1 MLNEN
6 HLEQQAL
13 LWFADSGYTL
23 INHQPRDDYH
33 QVILLSRLQA
43 SLQQINPSLPTIA
56 IELAIETLTKINEVN
71 LVKRNRIFHHYL
83 VNGVAVNYKQD
94 GEDKHE
100 TVFIVDFNQADNN
113 DWCIINQF
121 TVIGSKRQFRPDIV
135 VFLNGLPI
143 SVIELKNPAD
153 ENTDIWD
160 AYSQLETYKTQIS
173 ELFNYNEALIIS
185 DGLLARVG
193 SLTANAER
201 FMPWRVVDEYSQRA
215 NFELELET
223 LIKGFFKP
231 ELLLDYLRYF
241 VFFEDDNGALIKK
254 IAAYHQFH
262 AVRDAIGAVV
272 TAFTTGSGQGGV
284 VWHTQGSGKSISMCC
299 LAAKLLSAAEL
310 NLPTIIIVTD
320 RNDLDGQLLEQFSRA
335 EELLGSKPRSIEN
348 RADLREVLKQQN
360 AGGIIFTTIQKFTL
374 LEHEAKHPELS
385 LRKNIVVIADEAHRS
400 QYGFKTR
407 LNQDSGTYQQGY
419 AKSMR
424 EALPFATFIGF
435 TGTPVEA
442 VDKDTRKVF
451 GDYISIYDIQDAVAD
466 GATVPIYYESRLAK
480 LGLEDAKLAE
490 LNQEVEE
497 VLEDEELSA
506 KEREKSKWSALE
518 KLFGSQPRIDL
529 VAADLLTHFSAQ
541 SGKAMLV
548 CMSRDICVR
557 MYEALAKLRPEWF
570 SADVESGAVKIIM
583 TGSSS
588 DKAEF
593 QAHIYSK
600 TQRKR
605 LEKRFKD
612 PADPLRLVIVR
623 DMWLTGFDAPCC
635 QTMYVDKPMRGHN
648 LMQAIARVNRVFKD
662 KPGGLVVDYIGI
674 ATDLKYAFKTY
685 LDANGK
691 GELAP
696 DNTRIVNLLLA
707 DIQAMRD
714 LLAGFDYRN
723 YTVQPLLLLAPLVNY
738 ILDLADGKKRYL
750 DLMSRINAYQSLC
763 QGRDEIAAYDNEL
776 AFWQAVQGAIIKYT
790 SVNHKIAR
798 RFNDSV
804 IRGILD
810 NAINTDGIADIFSLA
825 GINKPNISLISDE
838 FLDEVRHL
846 KLKNLAV
853 ELLNKLIKDEVKAKL
868 HNNVVLEKQFSE
880 RLISTMN
887 KYHSRSLETA
897 EVMHELFILAK
908 DVKARLEQNEQ
919 LGLNPDEVAFYYAL
933 ADNQEALEVL
943 GDATL
948 KQIAVEL
955 TDGLRAK
962 ATIDWREKE
971 SVRASMR
978 LMVRRLLRKYKYP
991 PDKQEAA
998 IEIVIKQAET
1008 LCDEW
1013 V

>member
-6 HLEQQAL
+6 LLEQQTL
-13 LWFADSGYTL
+13 SWFADNGYTI
-23 INHQPRDDYH
+23 INPGRDDYH
-33 QVILLSRLQA
+33 QVVLFSRLQE
-43 SLQQINPSLPTIA
+43 SLQRINPQLPLTA
-56 IELAIETLTKINEVN
+56 IELAIDVLTKIGEAN

-83 VNGVAVNYKQD
+83 VNGVAVSYKQD

-100 TVFIVDFNQADNN
+100 TVFIVDFNQAANN
-113 DWCIINQF
+113 DWCVANQF
-121 TVIGSKRQFRPDIV
+121 SVIGNKRRLRPDVV
-135 VFLNGLPI
+135 VFLNGLPL

-160 AYSQLETYKTQIS
+160 AYSQLETYKTQVAD
-173 ELFNYNEALIIS
+173 LFSYNEALIIS
-185 DGLLARVG
+185 DGLMARVG

-201 FMPWRVVDEYSQRA
+201 FMPWRVVDDYNQR
-215 NFELELET
+215 NGYELELET
-223 LIKGFFKP
+223 VVKGFFKP
-231 ELLLDYLRYF
+231 DLLLDYLRYF
-241 VFFEDDNGALIKK
+241 VFFEDDNGFLIKK
-254 IAAYHQFH
+254 IAGYHQFH
-262 AVRDAIGAVV
+262 AVRSAVSAAIS
-272 TAFTTGSGQGGV
+272 AFESGSGQGGV
-284 VWHTQGSGKSISMCC
+284 VWHTQGSGKSISMCS
-299 LAAKLLSAAEL
+299 LAAKLLSAPQL

-320 RNDLDGQLLEQFSRA
+320 RNDLDGQLLEQFSKV
-335 EELLGSKPRSIEN
+335 EELLGSQPQAIDS
-348 RADLREVLKQQN
+348 RADLRTVLKKQN

-374 LEHEAKHPELS
+374 LDNEEKHPELS
-385 LRKNIVVIADEAHRS
+385 LRKNIIVIADEAHRS

-407 LNQDSGTYQQGY
+407 LNQQTGTYQQGY
-419 AKSMR
+419 AKSMH
-424 EALPFATFIGF
+424 EALPNATFIGF
-435 TGTPVEA
+435 TGTPVETS
-442 VDKDTRKVF
+442 DKDTRKVF
-451 GDYISIYDIQDAVAD
+451 GEYISVYDIQDAVAD

-480 LGLEDAKLAE
+480 LGLDDSKLTA

-497 VLEDEELSA
+497 VLESEELSA
-506 KEREKSKWSALE
+506 REREKSKWSALE
-518 KLFGSQPRIDL
+518 KLVGAQPRIDL
-529 VAADLLTHFSAQ
+529 IAGDLLQHFAAQ

-557 MYEALAKLRPEWF
+557 MYDALARRCPEWF
-570 SADVESGAVKIIM
+570 SDDIDSGAVKIIM

-588 DKAEF
+588 DKPEF
-593 QAHIYSK
+593 QKHIYSK
-600 TQRKR
+600 QQRKR

-612 PADPLRLVIVR
+612 PDDPLRLVIVR

-635 QTMYVDKPMRGHN
+635 QTMYLDKPMRGHN

-685 LDANGK
+685 IDARGK

-696 DNTRIVNLLLA
+696 DNTRVVNLLLA
-707 DIQAMRD
+707 DIGAMRD
-714 LLAGFDYRN
+714 FLAGFDYSS
-723 YTVQPLLLLAPLVNY
+723 YPSKPLLLLAPLVNY
-738 ILDLADGKKRYL
+738 VLEQTDGKKRYL
-750 DLMSRINAYQSLC
+750 DLMARIAANYSLC
-763 QGRDEIAAYDNEL
+763 QGRDEIAPYAKEL
-776 AFWQAVQGAIIKYT
+776 AFWQAVQSAIIKYT
-790 SVNHKIAR
+790 AVNHKIER
-798 RFNDSV
+798 LYNDSV

-868 HNNVVLEKQFSE
+868 HNNLVLEKQFSD
-880 RLISTMN
+880 RLIGTMN

-908 DVKARLEQNEQ
+908 EVKGKIEQNQ
-919 LGLNPDEVAFYYAL
+919 HLGLNADEVAFYYAL
-933 ADNQEALEVL
+933 ADNHEALAVL

-948 KQIAVEL
+948 KQIAIEL
-955 TDGLRAK
+955 TDALRAK

-971 SVRASMR
+971 SIRASMR
-978 LMVRRLLRKYKYP
+978 LQIRRLLRKYKYP

-998 IEIVIKQAET
+998 IEVVIKQAEV